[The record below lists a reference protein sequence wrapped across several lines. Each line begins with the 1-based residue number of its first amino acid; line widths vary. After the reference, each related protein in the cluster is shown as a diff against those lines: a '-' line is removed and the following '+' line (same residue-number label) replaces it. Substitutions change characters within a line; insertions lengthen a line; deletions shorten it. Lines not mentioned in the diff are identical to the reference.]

1 MLGLILVDLVD
12 RYGSVNNRGLDSLL
26 LNNGLDGLEYVS
38 GSSQENKIRSTDLVN
53 VVVNMLASND
63 GGNRVSLLFGYT
75 TVALELSSFLLE
87 TGLDS
92 LGIAVLV
99 VTLLNG
105 DDVVLML
112 FRKNFTVV
120 HGLDRGV
127 VMVLVNLAVDG
138 SGSLF
143 VTLLNDSLVHN
154 CGSNFL
160 VDGGVMFASLVPVE
174 RLSVT
179 VI

>member
-1 MLGLILVDLVD
+1 M
-12 RYGSVNNRGLDSLL
+12 
-26 LNNGLDGLEYVS
+26 
-38 GSSQENKIRSTDLVN
+38 
-53 VVVNMLASND
+53 
-63 GGNRVSLLFGYT
+63 SLLFGYT
-75 TVALELSSFLLE
+75 TVALELSSFLLQ

-99 VTLLNG
+99 VTLLDR

-112 FRKNFTVV
+112 FRENFTVV
-120 HGLDRGV
+120 HGLDRGM

-143 VTLLNDSLVHN
+143 VTLLDNSLVHN
-154 CGSNFL
+154 CGSNFF
-160 VDGGVMFASLVPVE
+160 VNGGVMMTSLVPVK

-179 VI
+179 GCWEVAENREN